1 MNIPKIL
8 SIKSEKGFTLNFSDS
23 TAISSMHL
31 TDLAAVVTLLAQV
44 SIYRAHM
51 NDEDKDYHDAI
62 VWWLEEYPK
71 KSWREE

>member
-1 MNIPKIL
+1 MSKIQEKITVIMDELQQKMESNI
-8 SIKSEKGFTLNFSDS
+8 
-23 TAISSMHL
+23 HL
-31 TDLAAVVTLLAQV
+31 TDLAAVVALLAQV

>member
-1 MNIPKIL
+1 MSKIQEKITVIMDELQQKMENNI
-8 SIKSEKGFTLNFSDS
+8 
-23 TAISSMHL
+23 HL

>member
-1 MNIPKIL
+1 MSKIQEKITVIMDELQQKMENNIY
-8 SIKSEKGFTLNFSDS
+8 
-23 TAISSMHL
+23 L